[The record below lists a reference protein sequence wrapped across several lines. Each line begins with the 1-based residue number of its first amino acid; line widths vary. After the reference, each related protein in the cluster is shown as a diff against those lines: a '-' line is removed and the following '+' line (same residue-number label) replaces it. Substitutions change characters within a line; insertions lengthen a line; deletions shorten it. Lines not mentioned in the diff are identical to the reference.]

1 MAQGRRL
8 FAPHCPIEAKT
19 MDQDQRRGRCRIR
32 TEQLAGGAIGRL
44 GDRHRLSLFTAGL
57 VLGGAWG

>member
-1 MAQGRRL
+1 MAIEIIGDHLPVMAQGRRL

-19 MDQDQRRGRCRIR
+19 MDQDQRWGRCRIR

-44 GDRHRLSLFTAGL
+44 GDVTA
-57 VLGGAWG
+57 